1 MYLCIRIK
9 TKRRWETLRI
19 IFYLY
24 NIYIREYIKSQFLR
38 NWLFYFNSISI
49 SFNAAINRQLPLADM
64 EDEVVE
70 DEEMEDGIIN

>member
-24 NIYIREYIKSQFLR
+24 NIYIREYIKKPVPKELAFLFLIAYQFHK
-38 NWLFYFNSISI
+38 
-49 SFNAAINRQLPLADM
+49 
-64 EDEVVE
+64 
-70 DEEMEDGIIN
+70 

>member
-49 SFNAAINRQLPLADM
+49 SQITCCFYYNID
-64 EDEVVE
+64 
-70 DEEMEDGIIN
+70 